1 MRMLYRWISSVLLLL
16 AAFCW
21 LVACK
26 KNSFQKLDENP
37 TIRIISVA
45 PTAVQAFSG
54 RTEVLLQYE
63 DGDGDQG
70 SLHPDSLLLEVQDDR
85 LTAPDYYFVP
95 PLSPEGSNVPI
106 RGTIRFRLNGTF
118 LFGNG
123 SSEVTQYSIRL
134 RDRSGIWSNTVL
146 TPQIVI
152 NRN

>member
-1 MRMLYRWISSVLLLL
+1 MLAVG
-16 AAFCW
+16 
-21 LVACK
+21 ACNK
-26 KNSFQKLDENP
+26 PTVNKLDVAP
-37 TIRIISVA
+37 AIRIVSVA
-45 PTAVQAFSG
+45 PTTVQAFSG
-54 RTEVLLQYE
+54 RTEVVLQYE

-70 SLHPDSLLLEVQDDR
+70 SLQPDSLMLEVRDDR

-123 SSEVTQYSIRL
+123 TTEVTQYSIRL
-134 RDRSGIWSNTVL
+134 RDRSGKWSNTVL
-146 TPQIVI
+146 TPQIII